1 MMGFS
6 IAICGLPNVGKTT
19 LFCAL
24 TRKQAKISPVPF
36 TTISPNVAKVEI
48 DDERLK
54 KLAEFVKPEKVTPAF
69 IEFWDI
75 AGLVKDAYKGEGLGN
90 QFLAQ
95 IRHCLAVLMVAR
107 AFEDENVENFLGEI
121 NPEKEFEILTTEF
134 LMKDLETV
142 ENSLLKTKEKK
153 KKEILEK
160 IKDFLQKGKKV
171 SEIPLK
177 ESEKEEIKDYN
188 FLTQKPQIYIVN
200 TNSKKREFPY
210 LRKDVIFINLKEELE
225 AFELSEKEREEIGF
239 KSKLPEIIKKAYEV
253 LDLITFFTIAGGKEV
268 RATTLKRGS
277 NILEAAM
284 KIHSDFAKHF
294 VKAEVIFWDDL
305 IKFKSL
311 KEAKEKAKIKK
322 TIKVYELAFLIPKES
337 QIDPKNYY
345 EKINALLQ
353 EKGGL
358 LLEFYSPSL
367 INLAYPIEKKESA
380 YLASTVFQ
388 IKTEKI
394 KEIEKEMKEEQKN
407 KKILRFLL
415 FKRE

>member
-160 IKDFLQKGKKV
+160 IRDFLQKGKKV

-210 LRKDVIFINLKEELE
+210 LRKDAIFINLKEELE

-311 KEAKEKAKIKK
+311 KEAKEKAKIKIVGK
-322 TIKVYELAFLIPKES
+322 DHIVEDGEVIEF
-337 QIDPKNYY
+337 
-345 EKINALLQ
+345 KI
-353 EKGGL
+353 
-358 LLEFYSPSL
+358 
-367 INLAYPIEKKESA
+367 
-380 YLASTVFQ
+380 
-388 IKTEKI
+388 
-394 KEIEKEMKEEQKN
+394 
-407 KKILRFLL
+407 
-415 FKRE
+415 